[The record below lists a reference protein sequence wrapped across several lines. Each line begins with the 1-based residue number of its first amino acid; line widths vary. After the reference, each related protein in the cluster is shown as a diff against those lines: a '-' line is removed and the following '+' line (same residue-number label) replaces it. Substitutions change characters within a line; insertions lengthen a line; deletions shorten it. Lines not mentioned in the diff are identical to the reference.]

1 MDFKNILQYAYA
13 YISQWIEK
21 WNETSVTNS
30 RGPVRL
36 DKGTLLL
43 LLALRYD
50 NMTQMEAIANATS
63 RSRTLVINHQKH
75 RNRKQHEEKRE
86 TFFAESW
93 SNSQG
98 CLHTFQQVTW
108 PRLHWNL
115 RDPPLSSKLKSY
127 KVSPGSWRMVA
138 SSKKAIIISQL
149 LRQDVKERLGWH

>member
-1 MDFKNILQYAYA
+1 MNFKNTLQYAYA

-21 WNETSVTNS
+21 WNGTSVTNS

-43 LLALRYD
+43 LLALWYD
-50 NMTQMEAIANATS
+50 NMTQMETIAYTMS
-63 RSRTLVINHQKH
+63 RSRTLGINHQKH
-75 RNRKQHEEKRE
+75 RNRKQHRDKMW

-98 CLHTFQQVTW
+98 CLHTFRQVTW
-108 PRLHWNL
+108 PRRNWNL
-115 RDPPLSSKLKSY
+115 RDPLLSSKLKSY

-138 SSKKAIIISQL
+138 TSKKAIIISQL